1 MPTAVPEYDNY
12 PPVRGMEAIPH
23 KKLMELIKS
32 K

>member
-1 MPTAVPEYDNY
+1 VPEYDNY

-23 KKLMELIKS
+23 KKLMELIK